1 LNNKAETAMRGGN
14 PFAQE
19 WAGLFLPGLA
29 VAEASAQFARQLAG
43 ALVAPPPAPTPDWAS
58 DNEVVLDLRAA
69 RLRRF
74 REGEGR
80 PTLVCAPFAL
90 HGAQIADLCAGH
102 SLMQTLRACGAP
114 LYLIE
119 WLSAGPN
126 EAGRGIDDYLSDLN
140 VLVGELGEV
149 DFVGICQ
156 GGWLGLMF
164 AARFP
169 GRLQKIVLAGT
180 PVDIEAGDSKLSRL
194 AQSTSLETFRDVVR
208 LGGGLALGAH
218 ADRIWPQPQA
228 PEDIHRLLQ
237 SDEPWDSEVF
247 GASAEA
253 FRRWAARTLDLPGV
267 YYLEVVENFYKTN
280 ALAKGEFVALGKRI
294 NLRDIHSSL
303 FMLAADR
310 DEITAPAQTLACG
323 NLVGTPPEQIFYRLA
338 EGGHLSLFLGARNLR
353 GVWAEVVKWLRA
365 A

>member
-1 LNNKAETAMRGGN
+1 MRGGN

-29 VAEASAQFARQLAG
+29 VAEASAQFVRQLAG
-43 ALVAPPPAPTPDWAS
+43 GFAASTPAPAPDWAS
-58 DNEVVLDLRAA
+58 ANEVVLKLRAA

-74 REGEGR
+74 GEGEGR
-80 PTLVCAPFAL
+80 PILVCAPFAL
-90 HGAQIADLCAGH
+90 HGAQIADLHAGH

-119 WLSAGPN
+119 WISAGPD
-126 EAGRGIDDYLSDLN
+126 EAGRGIDDYLCDLN
-140 VLVGELGEV
+140 VLIGELGEV

-169 GRLQKIVLAGT
+169 GRLQKFVLAGA

-194 AQSTSLETFRDVVR
+194 AQSTSLEMFRDVVR

-228 PEDIHRLLQ
+228 PEDVHRLLQ
-237 SDEPWDSEVF
+237 SDEPYDSEEF
-247 GASAEA
+247 AASAEA
-253 FRRWAARTLDLPGV
+253 FRRWAACTLDLPGV
-267 YYLEVVENFYKTN
+267 YYLEVVENFYKSN
-280 ALAKGEFVALGKRI
+280 ALARGDFVALGKQI
-294 NLRDIHSSL
+294 NLSDIRSPL
-303 FMLAADR
+303 FLLAADQ
-310 DEITAPAQTLACG
+310 DEITAPAQTFACA
-323 NLVGTPPEQIFYRLA
+323 NLVGTPPEQIVSRMA
-338 EGGHLSLFLGARNLR
+338 EGGHLSLFLGTRNLR
-353 GVWAEVVKWLRA
+353 GAWADVVKWLRA